1 MQDLV
6 DICYYCNKAFIRDR
20 DRSCIIRTVIA
31 KFIEALRY
39 KTSIPDVNFLYLASI
54 ILQDAK
60 GELPPN
66 FILDHDPLSE
76 LNLTGPIYTGSTPW
90 LEQYLPDIVEFVAD
104 VHTLGKVILSIG
116 NKPKFCSPIRS

>member
-1 MQDLV
+1 M
-6 DICYYCNKAFIRDR
+6 
-20 DRSCIIRTVIA
+20 
-31 KFIEALRY
+31 RY

-104 VHTLGKVILSIG
+104 VHTLGKVTLLIANAMKFEVLILILVIG
-116 NKPKFCSPIRS
+116 QVACERYDCGTQSRYSWRNPQGSFVSVLGS